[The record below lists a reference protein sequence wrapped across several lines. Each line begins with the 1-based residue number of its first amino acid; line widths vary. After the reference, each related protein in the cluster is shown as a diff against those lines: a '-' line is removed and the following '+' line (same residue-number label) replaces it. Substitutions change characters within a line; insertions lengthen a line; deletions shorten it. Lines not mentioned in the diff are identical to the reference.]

1 MYKGVLIMNKKTLYI
16 SAASIVSLGVIG
28 AFLGVSIS
36 KNSLFSAAYG
46 NGDPF
51 VLNLNRSISSEEISS
66 GVATFNTTSG
76 NPIAF
81 RFDSSKAS
89 VDSGLISLA
98 SGGYFY
104 NDTQITG
111 ITKAEITLSSGSAI
125 LSYGNAKDACCLGS
139 YSLSGTSLIT
149 VDFETPSDY
158 FKISDVTGP
167 LAISNFKL
175 TYSCSNSYDPSMSPT
190 TYESGTN
197 YANFTMENWAL
208 SQKSIEFMFKKVTDD
223 ATGGFTIRLTDNT
236 HTALGYAVNVTLNA
250 SSATVNNYADVE
262 YAGDGW
268 YRFMLDPARLDKQA
282 GRDGSETMS
291 YLQIANVT
299 TPIRIAGIKT
309 VSMFKPQLLERYDLP
324 STIVSYTT
332 SNAYLTFK
340 VKKVNAS
347 EAGTVEFKLSNG
359 TTDSYGIRF
368 TFVANDAPTI
378 TGGNNRACVSL
389 EDLGNGWY
397 LITTQS
403 AKQITGSAFDASKLL
418 YNNFGGQKNFYL
430 KDLTIHN

>member
-1 MYKGVLIMNKKTLYI
+1 MNKKMLLCG
-16 SAASIVSLGVIG
+16 VSLVSLAVIATTFG
-28 AFLGVSIS
+28 AAIS
-36 KNSLFSAAYG
+36 NNSMFSVVYG
-46 NGDPF
+46 NNGPY
-51 VLNLNRSISSEEISS
+51 VLNLNRSVTSEEISS
-66 GVATFNTTSG
+66 GEATFNTSNG

-81 RFDSSKAS
+81 KFDSSKAS
-89 VDSGLISLA
+89 TDSGLISLA
-98 SGGYFY
+98 TGGYFY
-104 NDTQITG
+104 NDTAITG
-111 ITKAEITLSSGSAI
+111 ITKAEITLASGSAT
-125 LSYGNAKDACCLGS
+125 LCYGNAKDALCLGS
-139 YSLSGTSLIT
+139 YLMSGTSLIT
-149 VDFETPSDY
+149 VNFDTPSDY

-167 LAISNFKL
+167 LAISSLTL

-190 TYESGTN
+190 TYESGTS

-223 ATGGFTIRLTDNT
+223 ATGGFTIRVCDSTK
-236 HTALGYAVNVTLNA
+236 TALGYAVNVTLNA
-250 SSATVNNYADVE
+250 DSASVNNYADVE

-282 GRDGSETMS
+282 GRDGSETIS